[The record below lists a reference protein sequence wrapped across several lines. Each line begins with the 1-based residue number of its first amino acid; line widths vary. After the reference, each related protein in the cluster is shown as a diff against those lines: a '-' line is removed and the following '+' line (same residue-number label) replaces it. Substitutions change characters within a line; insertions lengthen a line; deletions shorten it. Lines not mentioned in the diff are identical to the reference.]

1 MSESIDIILGG
12 ASNGH
17 GGNSLISG
25 LKLNGA
31 IELGLK
37 KVWRAPHTFTTKT
50 ISRTTIVVADTQ
62 R

>member
-25 LKLNGA
+25 LNLNGA

-37 KVWRAPHTFTTKT
+37 KVWRAPQNL
-50 ISRTTIVVADTQ
+50 IYEL
-62 R
+62 